1 MMCKKLMPVY
11 SENHTEY
18 VNKCPVDE
26 MQTYF
31 NVTAG
36 GTYINQG
43 AFKVFKLYL
52 YSVQCIMWCNTA

>member
-1 MMCKKLMPVY
+1 MMCKNVMPVY
-11 SENHTEY
+11 CENHMEY
-18 VNKCPVDE
+18 VNKDPVDE

-52 YSVQCIMWCNTA
+52 YSV